1 MTILAVIGLSITIG
15 FMLFGGMVW
24 LQFHDS
30 REGSD
35 GLTPEQRI
43 RKQHLRWQDR
53 INFTKAVW
61 SKDVDKLDL
70 AERQEAEWAERRQF

>member
-1 MTILAVIGLSITIG
+1 MGILAVIGLSLAFG
-15 FMLFGGMVW
+15 LLLFGGMVW

-30 REGSD
+30 RKGAD

-43 RKQHLRWQDR
+43 RDQDR
-53 INFTKAVW
+53 RFKDRLRYTKAVW

-70 AERQEAEWAERRQF
+70 AERQEEEWQNRRQF